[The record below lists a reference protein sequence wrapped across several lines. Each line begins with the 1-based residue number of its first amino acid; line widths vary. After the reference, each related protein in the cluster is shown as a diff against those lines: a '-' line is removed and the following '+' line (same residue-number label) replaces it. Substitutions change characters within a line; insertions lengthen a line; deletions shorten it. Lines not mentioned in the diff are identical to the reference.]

1 MSTRSSSARIPA
13 LTPAARRARGGTL
26 VIGGGFGGAYV
37 AKLMGKRGATI
48 VSPESSMLYTPMLP
62 EVAAGAIEPR
72 HVAVP
77 LRIMCP
83 DAELVLGRAVALDES
98 TSSVTVETPSGTI
111 QIQYENVVIALGA
124 VVRMLP
130 IPGLAEHGLGFKNL
144 ADAIHLRNHLL
155 GKLDAAD
162 AEPEHAER
170 HLTFVF
176 VGAGYAGVEALAELT
191 DFVRDVRPHYP
202 SLAWTAP
209 RWVLVDAGE
218 RILGEVPER
227 LGDYAAKRLRK
238 RGVDIRLGT
247 TLERV
252 DEHAVHLSDGSR
264 LETETLVWT
273 AGVRPHP
280 LVAELGLP
288 LDERS
293 RIRVDSSLRVEGRDN
308 VWALGDCAAVPN
320 EATPGQFDPPTCQ
333 HALRQSR
340 RLAKNLKGNEK
351 AYGYRMIGQGATLG
365 RDRGIA
371 NLFGHISFRGFPGA
385 MVTRMYHLHQLPLRS
400 RKLRV
405 VADTMLSRIFG
416 RDMAELGLLEPSVG
430 EPASAAETLAA

>member
-1 MSTRSSSARIPA
+1 M
-13 LTPAARRARGGTL
+13 RRARGGTL

-37 AKLMGKRGATI
+37 AKLVGKRGATI

-72 HVAVP
+72 HVVVP

-83 DAELVLGRAVALDES
+83 DAELVLGRATALDEAAN
-98 TSSVTVETPSGTI
+98 TVTVETPSGAI
-111 QIQYENVVIALGA
+111 EIQYEHVVIALGA
-124 VVRMLP
+124 VVRTLP

-155 GKLDAAD
+155 RKLDDAD
-162 AEPEHAER
+162 ADPEGGER

-191 DFVRDVRPHYP
+191 DFVSDISAHYP
-202 SLAWTAP
+202 SLQRTAP
-209 RWVLVDAGE
+209 RWVLVDAGD
-218 RILGEVPER
+218 RILGEVPQR
-227 LGDYAAKRLRK
+227 LGDYAADRLRK
-238 RGVDIRLGT
+238 RGVDIRLET

-252 DEHAVHLSDGSR
+252 EAHAVSLSDGSR

-293 RIRVDSSLRVEGRDN
+293 RIKVGSSLRVDGRSN
-308 VWALGDCAAVPN
+308 VWALGDCAGVPN
-320 EATPGQFDPPTCQ
+320 EATPEQADPPTCQ
-333 HALRQSR
+333 HALRQAR
-340 RLAKNLKGNEK
+340 RLAKNLKGKEK

-365 RDRGIA
+365 RDKGIA
-371 NLFGHISFRGFPGA
+371 NLFGHLNFRGSVGA
-385 MVTRMYHLHQLPLRS
+385 TVTRMYHLHQLPLRS

-405 VADTMLSRIFG
+405 VADGVLSRVFG
-416 RDMAELGLLEPSVG
+416 RDMAELGLLERSLG
-430 EPASAAETLAA
+430 EPAPAGEKLAA